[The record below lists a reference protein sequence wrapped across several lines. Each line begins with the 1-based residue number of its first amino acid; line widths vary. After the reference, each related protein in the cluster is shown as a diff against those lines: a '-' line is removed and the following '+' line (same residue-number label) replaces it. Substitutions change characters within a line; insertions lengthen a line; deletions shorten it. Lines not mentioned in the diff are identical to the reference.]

1 MYRGDYDTTPLHMAC
16 KSRPPA
22 DVVSHLLSACPG
34 AASLPDSFGWL
45 PLHYACANE
54 ASLGVLALLASAYPG
69 GSTSVDKRR
78 RTPLHFALGHTDRPA
93 EAEAVRLLGGTGAA
107 LMADE
112 NGMLVSS

>member
-1 MYRGDYDTTPLHMAC
+1 
-16 KSRPPA
+16 
-22 DVVSHLLSACPG
+22 V
-34 AASLPDSFGWL
+34 
-45 PLHYACANE
+45 
-54 ASLGVLALLASAYPG
+54 ASAYPG